1 MAACGF
7 YTEGARWV
15 FCSVDRVFRN
25 ETMDATHLCEFHQVE
40 GVVLDERAAHDIRVL
55 LDRNDVFVED
65 DGRAAGAE
73 VAHVVAQD
81 ERTHSPVEYKC

>member
-1 MAACGF
+1 MWLAACGF

-40 GVVLDERAAHDIRVL
+40 GVVLDYNLCVTIHTLPASLRHI
-55 LDRNDVFVED
+55 
-65 DGRAAGAE
+65 
-73 VAHVVAQD
+73 HVCYP
-81 ERTHSPVEYKC
+81 H